1 MTSKSDAPK
10 DFKEIAYFH
19 SKTFLLTSSPVFL
32 VERCVLTVLNSG
44 ELMETVFDFTNPE
57 VSQFLMMNIFYHKM
71 ESKRVN
77 KNVINPESYIV
88 YS

>member
-1 MTSKSDAPK
+1 MPLKTLKRLLIP
-10 DFKEIAYFH
+10 H
-19 SKTFLLTSSPVFL
+19 SKTFLLTSSLVFL

-71 ESKRVN
+71 ERVN

>member
-1 MTSKSDAPK
+1 MPLKTLKRLLIP
-10 DFKEIAYFH
+10 H
-19 SKTFLLTSSPVFL
+19 SKTFLLTSSLVFL
-32 VERCVLTVLNSG
+32 VEKCVLTVLNSG

-71 ESKRVN
+71 ERVN

>member
-1 MTSKSDAPK
+1 MPPK
-10 DFKEIAYFH
+10 TLKRLLIPH
-19 SKTFLLTSSPVFL
+19 SKAFLLTSSLVFL

-71 ESKRVN
+71 ER
-77 KNVINPESYIV
+77 E
-88 YS
+88 